1 MNRGGLGRELI
12 VVQAIDHQRVDDVR
26 RFNRF
31 YTKQIGV
38 LHEGLLQSPFSLTE
52 VRVLFELANRRRTT
66 AAEVGKEL
74 GLDGGYLSRILR
86 SFQQRHLVA
95 SEPSDT
101 DGRQHHLY
109 LTGSGKEA
117 FATLNERQN
126 EDVKALLG
134 RLPAADQD
142 RLLGAMRTIEAL
154 IGDRTAQKS
163 PYLLRTHRP
172 GDMGWVVYRH
182 GVLYAQEYGWDE
194 RFEALV
200 AEIVAKFIESFDLSC
215 ERCWIAERDGENLGC
230 VFLVKESAAV
240 AKLRLL
246 LVEPSARGLGIGRR
260 LVEECVRFARQCGY
274 GKITLWTNDV
284 LTAARRIYEAAGFEL
299 VREEAHHS
307 FGHDLIGQTWDLDL
321 GRA

>member
-1 MNRGGLGRELI
+1 ML
-12 VVQAIDHQRVDDVR
+12 QAIDPQRIHDVR

-31 YTKQIGV
+31 YTRQIGV

-52 VRVLFELANRRRTT
+52 VRVLFELDSRQRPT

-86 SFQQRHLVA
+86 SFQQRGLVA

-101 DGRQHHLY
+101 DGRQHHLH
-109 LTGSGKEA
+109 LTDSGREA

-126 EDVKALLG
+126 EDVKALLD
-134 RLPAADQD
+134 RLPATDQG
-142 RLLGAMRTIEAL
+142 RLLEAMRTIEVLLGGRA
-154 IGDRTAQKS
+154 AKE

-194 RFEALV
+194 HFEAMV
-200 AEIVAKFIESFDLSC
+200 AGIVAKFIESFDPSC
-215 ERCWIAERDGENLGC
+215 ERCWIAERDGENLGS
-230 VFLVKESAAV
+230 VFLVKESEAV
-240 AKLRLL
+240 AKLRCL

-260 LVEECVRFARQCGY
+260 LVEECIRFARQCGY
-274 GKITLWTNDV
+274 RKITLWTNSV
-284 LTAARRIYEAAGFEL
+284 LVAARRIYEAAGFEL
-299 VREEAHHS
+299 VHEEVHHS
-307 FGHDLIGQTWDLDL
+307 FGPDWIGQTWDLVL
-321 GRA
+321 GP